1 MICLLAGALYFWLVV
16 SHVFAVAILIVWV
29 RLEKSKWLNLDV
41 KNNFKWSHNEHS
53 WRSSYEE
60 SWLTP
65 LLSNIEAIRVTKQ
78 NFSGSLHWVRILTG
92 SVLRIRVLIWD
103 PSWCW
108 VLIPRMAP
116 YFTQVVD
123 PQCNMW
129 SKNKLKRRIGKIQTS
144 FGSSSIN
151 QETSSKFT
159 YIPEHQRISSVKGKK
174 WDD

>member
-1 MICLLAGALYFWLVV
+1 M
-16 SHVFAVAILIVWV
+16 
-29 RLEKSKWLNLDV
+29 
-41 KNNFKWSHNEHS
+41 
-53 WRSSYEE
+53 
-60 SWLTP
+60 TP
-65 LLSNIEAIRVTKQ
+65 LLSNIEAIRVTNQ

-92 SVLRIRVLIWD
+92 SVLGIRVLIWD

-116 YFTQVVD
+116 YFTQIVD

-129 SKNKLKRRIGKIQTS
+129 SKNELKQRIEKLQTS

-159 YIPEHQRISSVKGKK
+159 YIPEHQRISSVKGKMGWLENRWVTFQGSVVQVFDFCK
-174 WDD
+174 